1 MISLVGIGSFCS
13 ELVNKFSQYPQY
25 NVYSIDTIEN
35 ECDTF
40 IISDFKNAEE
50 YEKNYPEKLKT
61 FIDDTNNEISI
72 FVDGSEAISGIILRF
87 LENFKDR
94 KINIYYIRSDLELM
108 GNVEKLQDKISFS
121 VLQEY
126 TRSGLF
132 HSFIAFDKISLEKL
146 LNNVSILEINNKLTD
161 LISTTSHYVNIYNNI
176 KPILSNNIEL
186 NDIARIQTVGLS
198 EIGSTD
204 IKWFFNLENI
214 EEITYYFA
222 INSNTLKKE
231 KNLLQTIKSQ
241 VKEKQKE
248 NVRVLFN
255 IYETNYQENFVYC
268 VGRTK
273 FIQQPNRA

>member
-25 NVYSIDTIEN
+25 EVYSIDVTEN

-40 IISDFKNAEE
+40 IVPELKNAEE
-50 YEKNYPEKLKT
+50 YENNYPEKLKD
-61 FIDDTNNEISI
+61 FIDDKNEEISV
-72 FVDGSEAISGIILRF
+72 FLDGSEALSGIILRF
-87 LENFKDR
+87 LENFKNR
-94 KINIYYIRSDLELM
+94 KINIYYVRSDLELM
-108 GNVEKLQDKISFS
+108 GNIEKLQDKITFS
-121 VLQEY
+121 ILQEY

-132 HSFIAFDKISLEKL
+132 QSFVAFDKISLEKL
-146 LNNVSILEINNKLTD
+146 LSNVGILEINDRLTD
-161 LISTTSHYVNIYNNI
+161 LISSTSHYINIYSNI

-186 NDIARIQTVGLS
+186 SDLGRMQAYGLS
-198 EIGSTD
+198 EIGSTE
-204 IKWFFNLENI
+204 IKWFFELSNV

-231 KNLLQTIKSQ
+231 KNLLQTIKNQ

-248 NVRVLFN
+248 NVKIRFN

-268 VGRTK
+268 VARTK
-273 FIQQPNRA
+273 FIQQPSRT

>member
-1 MISLVGIGSFCS
+1 MISLVGIGAFCS
-13 ELVNKFSQYPQY
+13 ELVSKFSQYPQY
-25 NVYSIDTIEN
+25 NVYSIDTSEN
-35 ECDTF
+35 ECETF
-40 IISDFKNAEE
+40 IVPELKNAEE
-50 YEKNYPEKLKT
+50 YEKNHPEKLKT
-61 FIDDTNNEISI
+61 FISDKNTEMSV

-94 KINIYYIRSDLELM
+94 KINIYYVRSDLELM
-108 GNVEKLQDKISFS
+108 GNIENLQDKISFS
-121 VLQEY
+121 ILQEY

-132 HSFIAFDKISLEKL
+132 QSFIAFDKISLEKL
-146 LNNVSILEINNKLTD
+146 LSNVSILEINDKLTD
-161 LISTTSHYVNIYNNI
+161 LISTTSHYINIYNNI

-186 NDIARIQTVGLS
+186 SDIARIQTVGLS
-198 EIGSTD
+198 EIGSTN
-204 IKWFFNLENI
+204 IKWFFELNNI

-248 NVRVLFN
+248 NVKVLFN

>member
-25 NVYSIDTIEN
+25 DVYSIDTVEN
-35 ECDTF
+35 ECDTY
-40 IISDFKNAEE
+40 ILPDLKNAEE

-61 FIDDTNNEISI
+61 FIDDKNSEISV
-72 FVDGSEAISGIILRF
+72 FLDGSEGISGIILRF

-94 KINIYYIRSDLELM
+94 KINIYYVRSDLELM
-108 GNVEKLQDKISFS
+108 GNTEKLQDKITFS
-121 VLQEY
+121 ILQEY

-132 HSFIAFDKISLEKL
+132 QSFIAFDKISLEKL
-146 LNNVSILEINNKLTD
+146 LNNVSILEINDKLTD
-161 LISTTSHYVNIYNNI
+161 LISTTSHYINIYNNI

-186 NDIARIQTVGLS
+186 NDIARIQTIGLS

-204 IKWFFNLENI
+204 IKWFFDLNNI

-231 KNLLQTIKSQ
+231 KNLLQTIKGQ

-255 IYETNYQENFVYC
+255 IYETTYQENFVYC
-268 VGRTK
+268 VARTK
-273 FIQQPNRA
+273 FIQQPSKA

>member
-25 NVYSIDTIEN
+25 DVYSIDTVEN
-35 ECDTF
+35 ECDTY
-40 IISDFKNAEE
+40 ILPDLKNAEE

-61 FIDDTNNEISI
+61 FIDDKNSEISV
-72 FVDGSEAISGIILRF
+72 FLDGSEGISGIILRF

-94 KINIYYIRSDLELM
+94 KINIYYVRSDLELM
-108 GNVEKLQDKISFS
+108 GNTEKLQDKITFS
-121 VLQEY
+121 ILQEY

-132 HSFIAFDKISLEKL
+132 QGFIAFDKISLEKL
-146 LNNVSILEINNKLTD
+146 LNNVSILEINDKLTD
-161 LISTTSHYVNIYNNI
+161 LISTTSHYINIYNNI

-186 NDIARIQTVGLS
+186 NDIARIQTIGLS

-204 IKWFFNLENI
+204 IKWFFDLNNI

-231 KNLLQTIKSQ
+231 KNLLQTIKGQ
-241 VKEKQKE
+241 VKERQKE

-255 IYETNYQENFVYC
+255 IYETTYQENFVYC
-268 VGRTK
+268 VARTK
-273 FIQQPNRA
+273 FIQQPSKA

>member
-25 NVYSIDTIEN
+25 NVYCIDTVEN

-40 IISDFKNAEE
+40 IVPEFKNAEE

-61 FIDDTNNEISI
+61 FIDDKNNEISI
-72 FVDGSEAISGIILRF
+72 FIDGSEAISGIILRF
-87 LENFKDR
+87 LENFKNR
-94 KINIYYIRSDLELM
+94 KINIYYVRSDLELM
-108 GNVEKLQDKISFS
+108 GNIEKLQDKISFS
-121 VLQEY
+121 ILQEY

-132 HSFIAFDKISLEKL
+132 RNFVAFDKISLEKL
-146 LNNVSILEINNKLTD
+146 LNNVSILEINDKLTD
-161 LISTTSHYVNIYNNI
+161 LISTTSHYINIYNNI

-198 EIGSTD
+198 EIGSID
-204 IKWFFNLENI
+204 IKWFFDLQNI

>member
-25 NVYSIDTIEN
+25 DVYSIDTIEN
-35 ECDTF
+35 ECDTY
-40 IISDFKNAEE
+40 ILPDLKNAEE
-50 YEKNYPEKLKT
+50 HEKNYPEKLKT
-61 FIDDTNNEISI
+61 FIDDKNSEISI
-72 FVDGSEAISGIILRF
+72 FLDGSEGISGIILRF

-94 KINIYYIRSDLELM
+94 KINIYYVRSDLELM
-108 GNVEKLQDKISFS
+108 GNTEKLQDKITFS
-121 VLQEY
+121 ILQEY

-132 HSFIAFDKISLEKL
+132 QGFIAFDKISLEKL
-146 LNNVSILEINNKLTD
+146 LNNVSILEINDKLTD
-161 LISTTSHYVNIYNNI
+161 LISTTSHYINIYNNI

-186 NDIARIQTVGLS
+186 NDIARIQTIGLS

-204 IKWFFNLENI
+204 IKWFFDINNI

-231 KNLLQTIKSQ
+231 KNLLQTIKGQ

-255 IYETNYQENFVYC
+255 IYETTYQENFVYC
-268 VGRTK
+268 VARTK
-273 FIQQPNRA
+273 FIQQPSKA